1 MRDPATSFAD
11 ASEAAQALSARHGSG
26 VAAARER
33 SDESEGGTLRF
44 QFEARDAGGS
54 VFTRESLLLMREIDE
69 LVMSVPGYEDVCQL
83 EYAAMD
89 DDAAADDAAS
99 RVAVGC
105 APRVTPVLHFFPSV
119 ATLANGT
126 VVRVPDGRGELVADI
141 DATVRGFAADERRF
155 GYFLDG
161 DFDPAN
167 PARGLVNAIT
177 RTKYPIGAP
186 RLGFAAPDDREDEQE
201 AEIGAAWL
209 DAVEAKL
216 FERFG
221 MKAGFLSSPYMGVPV
236 DESSGTIV
244 RWYAGYLRSK
254 DSSLVINYDLS
265 WAGASVAAV
274 WAYMCVHTGSAFV
287 ASLGMF
293 EILMSFPVSV
303 FIYRVVFGV
312 RYLGNIQILSIFIVL
327 GVGADD
333 VFVFFDAWRQSE
345 TLRARSGRDG
355 GNTATTLARVTYTSE
370 RASWAVFVTSVTT
383 MMAFAAT
390 AMSEVMP
397 IAAFGILSATMIFV
411 LFVVNVLFFPPAL
424 VLYERRL
431 KRWSLWGLVPKMRRG
446 DGGADERGEH
456 GGGGGKRLGGND
468 DDPDGEKIG
477 SGVSGIPTL
486 PPSPDLAPSLDVS
499 SLGRIERFYH
509 GPFFRFIS
517 HRVVRAIVV
526 LGFAS
531 LFVAGAT
538 LASSLET
545 PAEQERWYPSHH
557 AMQAFSDNRRR
568 FMSSDEDRVVLVDV
582 AWGVRGMDLTGV
594 DRWTPSER
602 GALVRDERFDPTAP
616 DAQRHLRDACD
627 AVKRATCDAEG
638 CGGAG
643 GGLVRNGVD
652 GEVHCPMEAFAA
664 WVEAGGAYNSG
675 VFPVR
680 RDEFHEAVAAFA
692 RSDAGAAYRSHL
704 GFEEEEEEDAG
715 RDLGGE
721 SEDSSSSSSSS
732 SPSASSSR
740 LFYVRMTAES
750 TLVFPTTARVSRPVF
765 DRWEAWVWDELNANA
780 PAGVANALQT
790 GYFTWTWMRTQE
802 ALVKNTAQ
810 GLFIC
815 FTMAFAVLLASTL
828 DLRVG
833 VLATVTIAGV
843 VVTVM
848 GVGVRGIMR
857 WDLGIGESIAAV
869 ILIGLSVDYCVH
881 LANAY
886 CEADPRECATSEAR
900 TQRAL
905 GVMGIS
911 ITASAVTT
919 VISGS
924 ILWLCVLNFFAK
936 FAFLITATIAS
947 SFAWS
952 VFFLP
957 AALCAF
963 GPDGRESWSSLRPLA
978 RVLARR
984 WEEGVCFCFE
994 RGKRASAEKTTRKM
1008 RPGTSVERAYAP
1020 G

>member
-11 ASEAAQALSARHGSG
+11 ASEAAQALSTRHGSG

-69 LVMSVPGYEDVCQL
+69 LVMSVPGYEDVCQI

-89 DDAAADDAAS
+89 DDDAADDAAS

-186 RLGFAAPDDREDEQE
+186 RSGFAAPDDREDEQE

-345 TLRARSGRDG
+345 TLREMSGRDG
-355 GNTATTLARVTYTSE
+355 GKSTTLARVTYTSE

-431 KRWSLWGLVPKMRRG
+431 AVESVGIGAEDATRRTTRRRT
-446 DGGADERGEH
+446 ARRRSRRRRRKTSRRERRRPG
-456 GGGGGKRLGGND
+456 
-468 DDPDGEKIG
+468 
-477 SGVSGIPTL
+477 
-486 PPSPDLAPSLDVS
+486 PSPPPTSPPPWTSRPWAGSSGSTTAPS
-499 SLGRIERFYH
+499 
-509 GPFFRFIS
+509 
-517 HRVVRAIVV
+517 
-526 LGFAS
+526 
-531 LFVAGAT
+531 
-538 LASSLET
+538 
-545 PAEQERWYPSHH
+545 
-557 AMQAFSDNRRR
+557 
-568 FMSSDEDRVVLVDV
+568 
-582 AWGVRGMDLTGV
+582 
-594 DRWTPSER
+594 
-602 GALVRDERFDPTAP
+602 
-616 DAQRHLRDACD
+616 
-627 AVKRATCDAEG
+627 
-638 CGGAG
+638 
-643 GGLVRNGVD
+643 
-652 GEVHCPMEAFAA
+652 
-664 WVEAGGAYNSG
+664 
-675 VFPVR
+675 
-680 RDEFHEAVAAFA
+680 
-692 RSDAGAAYRSHL
+692 
-704 GFEEEEEEDAG
+704 
-715 RDLGGE
+715 
-721 SEDSSSSSSSS
+721 
-732 SPSASSSR
+732 SASSR
-740 LFYVRMTAES
+740 
-750 TLVFPTTARVSRPVF
+750 
-765 DRWEAWVWDELNANA
+765 
-780 PAGVANALQT
+780 
-790 GYFTWTWMRTQE
+790 
-802 ALVKNTAQ
+802 
-810 GLFIC
+810 
-815 FTMAFAVLLASTL
+815 
-828 DLRVG
+828 
-833 VLATVTIAGV
+833 
-843 VVTVM
+843 
-848 GVGVRGIMR
+848 
-857 WDLGIGESIAAV
+857 
-869 ILIGLSVDYCVH
+869 
-881 LANAY
+881 
-886 CEADPRECATSEAR
+886 
-900 TQRAL
+900 
-905 GVMGIS
+905 
-911 ITASAVTT
+911 TASSAR
-919 VISGS
+919 SS
-924 ILWLCVLNFFAK
+924 SW
-936 FAFLITATIAS
+936 AS
-947 SFAWS
+947 
-952 VFFLP
+952 
-957 AALCAF
+957 
-963 GPDGRESWSSLRPLA
+963 
-978 RVLARR
+978 
-984 WEEGVCFCFE
+984 
-994 RGKRASAEKTTRKM
+994 
-1008 RPGTSVERAYAP
+1008 
-1020 G
+1020 